1 MKNTS
6 FLQRKFLRGTL
17 LFLSELGALA
27 LFSAPST
34 IITLMLLAVLALT
47 LFTGL
52 VNWKEPVKKFQFH
65 FSTLLLTLGFGA
77 AGFLIFPENMAYFH
91 PMTRLAETL
100 SIPYLVN
107 ARILAGAFVLLGFY
121 AFYRLAAWMEENLCR
136 VLNLPM
142 CREDAFPLSN
152 LIFPLSALG
161 FFLLEPDFSP
171 VLTAS
176 LTVGT
181 AFALI
186 IALHGPEFLSFTQ
199 TVRGTRRVLA
209 AFTALGI
216 AMFRTRQADLGV
228 FGFAAGV
235 LSLPFLYLCLVAFY
249 GWLDRTFASLHTF
262 QGIEK
267 QEKVF
272 YLCLFLAAALFA
284 AVVFFRTDAFYGTP
298 YAFDVIYTA
307 DSPKLVKENAFL
319 ALRHQEND
327 LRQPVFAVFAAPF
340 AGLPYLL
347 SRFLPLSSVV
357 HPLLLDFSQIGLLL
371 LTNFLLARI
380 LDLDTKGRM
389 LFMALTSVSYPVL
402 LFLLMMEQYI
412 VVYFY
417 LILCIYLILNKKEQA
432 ELSLAAAGGTLLT
445 SLILAPFLGT
455 HHPVKE
461 FKSWYQEMLRLML
474 TFLCLIL
481 FFGRLDILLNAP
493 SQILLMLQ
501 FSGQELTVFQKLT
514 QYSGFFSQC
523 LLAPAA
529 GVDLTAM
536 GHASW
541 QMLIPTGFS
550 VLGLTVLALSLI
562 SFLVNRKDPACK
574 AAFLWLIFSFAI
586 LFLLGWGTKENGLV
600 LYTLYFGWAV
610 WVLLMKLFQHLHE
623 RIPHFLPIAGILTL
637 LIFLAVN
644 LPALWQLLSFAF
656 SYYPI

>member
-6 FLQRKFLRGTL
+6 FLQRKFLRGAL

-52 VNWKEPVKKFQFH
+52 VTWKEPVQKSRFH
-65 FSTLLLTLGFGA
+65 VSTFLLALGFGS
-77 AGFLIFPENMAYFH
+77 AGFLVFPENMAYVH
-91 PMTRLAETL
+91 SMTKIAEIL

-107 ARILAGAFVLLGFY
+107 ARIFAGAFGLLGFY
-121 AFYRLAAWMEENLCR
+121 AFYRLAAWIEENLCR
-136 VLNLPM
+136 VLSLPM

-161 FFLLEPDFSP
+161 FFLLEPEFHP
-171 VLTAS
+171 ALAAS
-176 LTVGT
+176 AMVGIT
-181 AFALI
+181 MALV
-186 IALHGPEFLSFTQ
+186 IALHSPEFLSFTQ
-199 TVRGTRRVLA
+199 TVWGTRRVLA

-216 AMFRTRQADLGV
+216 AMFRTRLADLSV

-249 GWLDRTFASLHTF
+249 GWLDRIFESLHTF
-262 QGIEK
+262 QGIGK
-267 QEKVF
+267 QEKIF

-284 AVVFFRTDAFYGTP
+284 ALVFFRTDAFYGTP
-298 YAFDVIYTA
+298 YEFDVIYTA

-340 AGLPYLL
+340 SGLPYLL
-347 SRFLPLSSVV
+347 SRFLPLSSVLR
-357 HPLLLDFSQIGLLL
+357 PLLLDFSQIGLLL

-380 LDLDTKGRM
+380 LNLDSRKRM

-417 LILCIYLILNKKEQA
+417 LILCIYLILEKRGQA
-432 ELSLAAAGGTLLT
+432 ELSLSAAGGTLLT
-445 SLILAPFLGT
+445 SLILAPFLGE
-455 HHPVKE
+455 HHPVRE
-461 FKSWYQEMLRLML
+461 FKDWYLEMLRLML

-501 FSGQELTVFQKLT
+501 FSGQKLSVLQKLH
-514 QYSGFFSQC
+514 QYSGFFRQC

-529 GVDLTAM
+529 GADLAAM

-541 QMLIPTGFS
+541 QLLIPTGFS
-550 VLGLTVLALSLI
+550 VFGLVILILALAGY
-562 SFLVNRKDPACK
+562 FVNRKDPACK

-610 WVLLMKLFQHLHE
+610 WVLLIRLFQRLHE
-623 RIPHFLPIAGILTL
+623 RIPHFLPIAGIFTL
-637 LIFLAVN
+637 VIFLAVN